1 MLFASSEAVLTIE
14 DPNLHPMGKATAIF
28 LLFTC
33 LLGFLNGLDYASP
46 EDGLVRPDEFVY
58 RLALTAPDDTATFRG
73 SVVDDEGQPMVNAT
87 VYLSWLDDATDVGF
101 GENLTDDAG
110 AFSFEKLDPGLI
122 RVDIIVERDDH
133 RDVFSNRVLLSPPA
147 LIEPIG
153 FTTIDF
159 TFPSSDTFAAQ
170 PCEREV
176 GECEIRTVD
185 RTPSQMDHPLMDPT
199 AATGYVLVGFGF
211 MGVALY
217 RSRLRRMGAQIRFNR
232 AFANLIRFGVFH
244 HGPLLECV
252 HLQFACVHSDLRHPS
267 TQGAA
272 CSAVRRCVAR
282 IKRYPLLT
290 HCCKGPA
297 CNYSS
302 SWLVWTCSSI
312 TTESGS
318 QLYNNSSYVV
328 ANSSNIVSDFMREQI
343 LQETKNSLMGE
354 DSTKSQKYYLC

>member
-1 MLFASSEAVLTIE
+1 MSGDDADDATYLDEVVEETPVLFASSEAVLTIE

-87 VYLSWLDDATDVGF
+87 VYLSWLDDATDVWVSE
-101 GENLTDDAG
+101 ENLTDDAG

-159 TFPSSDTFAAQ
+159 MFPSSDTFAAQ

-176 GECEIRTVD
+176 GRCEIRTVD
-185 RTPSQMDHPLMDPT
+185 RTLPDGPSADGPHRSDRLR
-199 AATGYVLVGFGF
+199 AGRLRLHGRRAH
-211 MGVALY
+211 

-232 AFANLIRFGVFH
+232 AFANFVRFGVFH
-244 HGPLLECV
+244 H
-252 HLQFACVHSDLRHPS
+252 A
-267 TQGAA
+267 TTGARA
-272 CSAVRRCVAR
+272 SSVCSR
-282 IKRYPLLT
+282 
-290 HCCKGPA
+290 
-297 CNYSS
+297 S
-302 SWLVWTCSSI
+302 
-312 TTESGS
+312 
-318 QLYNNSSYVV
+318 
-328 ANSSNIVSDFMREQI
+328 F
-343 LQETKNSLMGE
+343 
-354 DSTKSQKYYLC
+354 

>member
-1 MLFASSEAVLTIE
+1 MSGDDADDATYLDEVVEESPVLFASSEAVLTIE

-87 VYLSWLDDATDVGF
+87 VYLSWLDDATDVWVSE
-101 GENLTDDAG
+101 ENLTDDAG

-199 AATGYVLVGFGF
+199 AATGYVLGGFGF
-211 MGVALY
+211 MGVALIAAGFAAWALK
-217 RSRLRRMGAQIRFNR
+217 SGSIVLLRTSSVLAFFTMGHYWSACIFGLL
-232 AFANLIRFGVFH
+232 AFILTFAIPRRRV
-244 HGPLLECV
+244 PLL
-252 HLQFACVHSDLRHPS
+252 QP
-267 TQGAA
+267 
-272 CSAVRRCVAR
+272 
-282 IKRYPLLT
+282 
-290 HCCKGPA
+290 
-297 CNYSS
+297 
-302 SWLVWTCSSI
+302 
-312 TTESGS
+312 
-318 QLYNNSSYVV
+318 
-328 ANSSNIVSDFMREQI
+328 
-343 LQETKNSLMGE
+343 
-354 DSTKSQKYYLC
+354 

>member
-1 MLFASSEAVLTIE
+1 MSGDDADDATYLDEVVEESPVLFASSEAVLTIE

-46 EDGLVRPDEFVY
+46 EEGLVRPDEFVY

-73 SVVDDEGQPMVNAT
+73 SVVDDEGQPVVNAT
-87 VYLSWLDDATDVGF
+87 VYLSWLDDATDVWVSE
-101 GENLTDDAG
+101 ENLTDDAG

-122 RVDIIVERDDH
+122 RVDIIVERDEH

-211 MGVALY
+211 MGVALIAAGFAAWALK
-217 RSRLRRMGAQIRFNR
+217 SGSIVLLRTSSVLAFFTMGHYWSACSFGLL
-232 AFANLIRFGVFH
+232 AFILTFAIPRRRV
-244 HGPLLECV
+244 PLL
-252 HLQFACVHSDLRHPS
+252 QP
-267 TQGAA
+267 
-272 CSAVRRCVAR
+272 
-282 IKRYPLLT
+282 
-290 HCCKGPA
+290 
-297 CNYSS
+297 
-302 SWLVWTCSSI
+302 
-312 TTESGS
+312 
-318 QLYNNSSYVV
+318 
-328 ANSSNIVSDFMREQI
+328 
-343 LQETKNSLMGE
+343 
-354 DSTKSQKYYLC
+354 

>member
-1 MLFASSEAVLTIE
+1 MSGDDADDATYLDEVVEETPVLFASSEAVLTIE

-46 EDGLVRPDEFVY
+46 EEGLVRPDEFVY

-73 SVVDDEGQPMVNAT
+73 SVVDDEGQPMVHAT
-87 VYLSWLDDATDVGF
+87 VYLSWLDDATDVWVSE
-101 GENLTDDAG
+101 ENLTDDAG

-122 RVDIIVERDDH
+122 RVDIIVERDEH

-211 MGVALY
+211 MGVALIAAGFAAWALK
-217 RSRLRRMGAQIRFNR
+217 SGSIVLLRTSSVLAFFTMGHYWSACIFGLL
-232 AFANLIRFGVFH
+232 AFILTFAIPRRRV
-244 HGPLLECV
+244 PLL
-252 HLQFACVHSDLRHPS
+252 QP
-267 TQGAA
+267 
-272 CSAVRRCVAR
+272 
-282 IKRYPLLT
+282 
-290 HCCKGPA
+290 
-297 CNYSS
+297 
-302 SWLVWTCSSI
+302 
-312 TTESGS
+312 
-318 QLYNNSSYVV
+318 
-328 ANSSNIVSDFMREQI
+328 
-343 LQETKNSLMGE
+343 
-354 DSTKSQKYYLC
+354 

>member
-1 MLFASSEAVLTIE
+1 MSGDDADDATYLDEVVEETPVLFASSEAVLTIE

-46 EDGLVRPDEFVY
+46 EEGLVRPDEFVY

-73 SVVDDEGQPMVNAT
+73 SLVDDEGQPMVNAT
-87 VYLSWLDDATDVGF
+87 VYLSWLDDATDVWVSE
-101 GENLTDDAG
+101 ENLTDDAG

-211 MGVALY
+211 MGVALIAAGFAAWALK
-217 RSRLRRMGAQIRFNR
+217 SGSIVLLRTSSVLAFFTMGHYWSACIFGLL
-232 AFANLIRFGVFH
+232 AFILTFAIPRRRV
-244 HGPLLECV
+244 PLL
-252 HLQFACVHSDLRHPS
+252 QP
-267 TQGAA
+267 
-272 CSAVRRCVAR
+272 
-282 IKRYPLLT
+282 
-290 HCCKGPA
+290 
-297 CNYSS
+297 
-302 SWLVWTCSSI
+302 
-312 TTESGS
+312 
-318 QLYNNSSYVV
+318 
-328 ANSSNIVSDFMREQI
+328 
-343 LQETKNSLMGE
+343 
-354 DSTKSQKYYLC
+354 

>member
-1 MLFASSEAVLTIE
+1 MSGDDADDATYLDEVVEETPVLFASSEAVLTIE

-46 EDGLVRPDEFVY
+46 EEGLVRPDEFVY

-87 VYLSWLDDATDVGF
+87 VYLSWLDDATDVWVSE
-101 GENLTDDAG
+101 ENLTDDAG

-211 MGVALY
+211 MGVALIAAGFAAWALK
-217 RSRLRRMGAQIRFNR
+217 SGSIVLLRTSSVLAFFTMGHYWSACIFGLL
-232 AFANLIRFGVFH
+232 AFILTFAIPRRRV
-244 HGPLLECV
+244 PLL
-252 HLQFACVHSDLRHPS
+252 QP
-267 TQGAA
+267 
-272 CSAVRRCVAR
+272 
-282 IKRYPLLT
+282 
-290 HCCKGPA
+290 
-297 CNYSS
+297 
-302 SWLVWTCSSI
+302 
-312 TTESGS
+312 
-318 QLYNNSSYVV
+318 
-328 ANSSNIVSDFMREQI
+328 
-343 LQETKNSLMGE
+343 
-354 DSTKSQKYYLC
+354 

>member
-1 MLFASSEAVLTIE
+1 MSGDDADDATYLDEVVEESPVLFASSEAVLTIE

-46 EDGLVRPDEFVY
+46 EEGLVRPDEFVY

-87 VYLSWLDDATDVGF
+87 VYLSWLDDATDVWVSE
-101 GENLTDDAG
+101 ENLTDDAG

-122 RVDIIVERDDH
+122 RVDIIVERDEH

-211 MGVALY
+211 MGVALIAAGFAAWALK
-217 RSRLRRMGAQIRFNR
+217 SGPIVLLRTSSILAFFTMGHYWSACIFGLL
-232 AFANLIRFGVFH
+232 AFILTFAIPRRRV
-244 HGPLLECV
+244 PLL
-252 HLQFACVHSDLRHPS
+252 QP
-267 TQGAA
+267 
-272 CSAVRRCVAR
+272 
-282 IKRYPLLT
+282 
-290 HCCKGPA
+290 
-297 CNYSS
+297 
-302 SWLVWTCSSI
+302 
-312 TTESGS
+312 
-318 QLYNNSSYVV
+318 
-328 ANSSNIVSDFMREQI
+328 
-343 LQETKNSLMGE
+343 
-354 DSTKSQKYYLC
+354 

>member
-1 MLFASSEAVLTIE
+1 MSGDDADDATYLDEVVEETPVLFASSEAVLTIE

-73 SVVDDEGQPMVNAT
+73 SVVDDEGQPMVNAP
-87 VYLSWLDDATDVGF
+87 VYLSWLDDATDVWVSE
-101 GENLTDDAG
+101 ENLTDDAG

-122 RVDIIVERDDH
+122 RVDIIVERDEH

-185 RTPSQMDHPLMDPT
+185 RTPSQMDHPLMAPT

-211 MGVALY
+211 MGVALIAAGFAAWALK
-217 RSRLRRMGAQIRFNR
+217 SGSIVLLRTSSVLAFFTMGHYWSACIFGLL
-232 AFANLIRFGVFH
+232 AFILTFAIPRRRV
-244 HGPLLECV
+244 PLL
-252 HLQFACVHSDLRHPS
+252 QP
-267 TQGAA
+267 
-272 CSAVRRCVAR
+272 
-282 IKRYPLLT
+282 
-290 HCCKGPA
+290 
-297 CNYSS
+297 
-302 SWLVWTCSSI
+302 
-312 TTESGS
+312 
-318 QLYNNSSYVV
+318 
-328 ANSSNIVSDFMREQI
+328 
-343 LQETKNSLMGE
+343 
-354 DSTKSQKYYLC
+354 

>member
-1 MLFASSEAVLTIE
+1 MSGDDADDATYLDEVVEETPVLFASSEAVLTIE

-46 EDGLVRPDEFVY
+46 EEGLVRPDEFVY

-73 SVVDDEGQPMVNAT
+73 SVVDDAGQPMVNAT
-87 VYLSWLDDATDVGF
+87 VYLSWLDDATDVWVSE
-101 GENLTDDAG
+101 ENLTDDSG

-211 MGVALY
+211 MGVALIAAGFAAWALK
-217 RSRLRRMGAQIRFNR
+217 SGSIVLLRTSSVLAFFTMGHYWSACIFGLL
-232 AFANLIRFGVFH
+232 AFILTFAIPRRRV
-244 HGPLLECV
+244 PLL
-252 HLQFACVHSDLRHPS
+252 QP
-267 TQGAA
+267 
-272 CSAVRRCVAR
+272 
-282 IKRYPLLT
+282 
-290 HCCKGPA
+290 
-297 CNYSS
+297 
-302 SWLVWTCSSI
+302 
-312 TTESGS
+312 
-318 QLYNNSSYVV
+318 
-328 ANSSNIVSDFMREQI
+328 
-343 LQETKNSLMGE
+343 
-354 DSTKSQKYYLC
+354 

>member
-1 MLFASSEAVLTIE
+1 MSGDDADDATYLDEVVEESPVLFASSEAVLTIE

-46 EDGLVRPDEFVY
+46 EEGLVRPDEFVY

-87 VYLSWLDDATDVGF
+87 VYLSWLDDATDVWVSE
-101 GENLTDDAG
+101 ENLTDDAG

-176 GECEIRTVD
+176 GE
-185 RTPSQMDHPLMDPT
+185 
-199 AATGYVLVGFGF
+199 
-211 MGVALY
+211 
-217 RSRLRRMGAQIRFNR
+217 
-232 AFANLIRFGVFH
+232 
-244 HGPLLECV
+244 
-252 HLQFACVHSDLRHPS
+252 
-267 TQGAA
+267 
-272 CSAVRRCVAR
+272 
-282 IKRYPLLT
+282 
-290 HCCKGPA
+290 
-297 CNYSS
+297 
-302 SWLVWTCSSI
+302 
-312 TTESGS
+312 
-318 QLYNNSSYVV
+318 
-328 ANSSNIVSDFMREQI
+328 
-343 LQETKNSLMGE
+343 
-354 DSTKSQKYYLC
+354 

>member
-1 MLFASSEAVLTIE
+1 MSGDDADDATYLDEVVEESPVLFASSEAVLTIE

-46 EDGLVRPDEFVY
+46 EEGLVRPDEFVY

-87 VYLSWLDDATDVGF
+87 VYLSWLDDATDVWVSE
-101 GENLTDDAG
+101 ENLTDDAG

-176 GECEIRTVD
+176 GECEIRTVA

-211 MGVALY
+211 MGVALIAAGFAAWALK
-217 RSRLRRMGAQIRFNR
+217 SGSIVLLRTSSVLAFFTMGHYWSACIFGLL
-232 AFANLIRFGVFH
+232 AFILTFAIPRRRV
-244 HGPLLECV
+244 PLL
-252 HLQFACVHSDLRHPS
+252 QP
-267 TQGAA
+267 
-272 CSAVRRCVAR
+272 
-282 IKRYPLLT
+282 
-290 HCCKGPA
+290 
-297 CNYSS
+297 
-302 SWLVWTCSSI
+302 
-312 TTESGS
+312 
-318 QLYNNSSYVV
+318 
-328 ANSSNIVSDFMREQI
+328 
-343 LQETKNSLMGE
+343 
-354 DSTKSQKYYLC
+354 